1 MIDLNNP
8 NISPDRDF
16 NEVKECVYKGEHYSI
31 RDNGAVSRHTQN
43 RKRPL
48 DGVWTFGKKDNITG
62 YMTIS
67 GARVHIIVATAFHG
81 EHDSKV
87 YVVDHIDTNRCNN
100 RPENLRWLTRL
111 ENALN
116 NPVTRKRI
124 EYLCGG
130 DIQKFINNPS
140 CLQDLTGTN
149 SDLTWMRTVSSAEA
163 RNAYERVM
171 SWAAKQSEDTPSN
184 GGKLGEWIFQK
195 PYEVNYRPSE
205 NFMRSTT
212 NENGVISEIRKFTN
226 PVLPDDDE
234 NSRDYTKEELF
245 PKYSITSNKLAA
257 QIGWSPYTKPEF
269 PCCPTEIND
278 QPIQDYYNRLKQDDV
293 FVSASYGA
301 SFVYEFALYEDKILV
316 ITKIPEGIKKFGLTE
331 IEWNGEVF
339 IHTSQGTFFEENGV
353 KAAYTRA
360 QGKEWTGPDSIDDYC

>member
-16 NEVKECVYKGEHYSI
+16 NEVKECVYKGEHYSV

-171 SWAAKQSEDTPSN
+171 SWAAKPSTETPSSKK
-184 GGKLGEWIFQK
+184 GLGEWIFAPNNNAILDFAQSQNQHITLLTFWG
-195 PYEVNYRPSE
+195 PNTFTLYESLTPTARQGDWRTPTE
-205 NFMRSTT
+205 FM
-212 NENGVISEIRKFTN
+212 
-226 PVLPDDDE
+226 
-234 NSRDYTKEELF
+234 
-245 PKYSITSNKLAA
+245 
-257 QIGWSPYTKPEF
+257 
-269 PCCPTEIND
+269 CCPSQVSATPLEDYSANMQKGATYSKNAYGESKILDYALSEDKQHLWVLSFQEDSLKPWAITEIIVRDN
-278 QPIQDYYNRLKQDDV
+278 Y
-293 FVSASYGA
+293 
-301 SFVYEFALYEDKILV
+301 
-316 ITKIPEGIKKFGLTE
+316 
-331 IEWNGEVF
+331 F
-339 IHTSQGTFFEENGV
+339 IHLNQHTYFREDGGRKYFTLL
-353 KAAYTRA
+353 
-360 QGKEWTGPDSIDDYC
+360 QGKEWTGGEVFDDGVL